1 MHSIS
6 NISCTYGISSG
17 FADLVNVSRNIASFY
32 FWTTNIMKFTHK
44 NFYLHTTKINVL
56 TKKIQRG
63 DHNLHDSD
71 PPFGHAAKTAQN
83 DQNWPDF
90 HWSHRAL
97 GMSVFDVRHGVKKE
111 IVHTSRFWIDNS
123 ATRYVHTCG
132 TQKAHRW
139 FWENSYQNAVPGV
152 CLMCAY
158 NVPDVCRY
166 LGVRTILKY
175 NIIAFQLRVAR
186 LYTTK
191 TRCCSSI

>member
-1 MHSIS
+1 M
-6 NISCTYGISSG
+6 
-17 FADLVNVSRNIASFY
+17 LRNITIFY

-44 NFYLHTTKINVL
+44 NFYLHTTKINVP

-63 DHNLHDSD
+63 AHNLHDSE

-83 DQNWPDF
+83 DQNWPEF
-90 HWSHRAL
+90 QWSHRAL
-97 GMSVFDVRHGVKKE
+97 GMSVFDVRHGVGKE
-111 IVHTSRFWIDNS
+111 IVHTVRLWIDNS

-132 TQKAHRW
+132 TQNAHRW

-152 CLMCAY
+152 CPMCAY

-175 NIIAFQLRVAR
+175 NIIAFQRRVAR

-191 TRCCSSI
+191 TRFCSSI